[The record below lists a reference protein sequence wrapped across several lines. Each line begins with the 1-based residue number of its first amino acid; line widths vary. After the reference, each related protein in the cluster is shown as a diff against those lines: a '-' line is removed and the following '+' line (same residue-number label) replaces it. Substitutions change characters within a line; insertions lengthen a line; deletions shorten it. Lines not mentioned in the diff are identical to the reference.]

1 MKLKIINLLILIF
14 ISLQLVLP
22 VALLA
27 VEIAPRISD
36 REIIEK
42 LAILEAGQGALR
54 SEMKAGQDALAIR
67 LTDLRS
73 EMKSGQEALGQ
84 RLGDL
89 GQRLDSS
96 NNTMLVL
103 FASLITLIVALF
115 GYIAWDRRT
124 MVKPVVEQLH
134 RLEHGVVVDV
144 VDDLDLHNP
153 EGSLLARQL
162 RVLREY
168 AQINP
173 EFAEVMRGLT
183 LL

>member
-1 MKLKIINLLILIF
+1 
-14 ISLQLVLP
+14 LP
-22 VALLA
+22 VALFA

-42 LAILEAGQGALR
+42 LAILEVGQGA
-54 SEMKAGQDALAIR
+54 
-67 LTDLRS
+67 LRS
-73 EMKSGQEALGQ
+73 EMKSGQEALSQ
-84 RLGDL
+84 RLDDL
-89 GQRLDSS
+89 LQRLDSS

-103 FASLITLIVALF
+103 FGSLITLIVALF

-134 RLEHGVVVDV
+134 RLEHDV
-144 VDDLDLHNP
+144 HNDLDLNHTQ
-153 EGSLLARQL
+153 GSLLKRQL
-162 RVLREY
+162 KALREY

-173 EFAEVMRGLT
+173 EFAEILRGLA

>member
-14 ISLQLVLP
+14 ILLQLALP

-42 LAILEAGQGALR
+42 LAILEVGQGALR
-54 SEMKAGQDALAIR
+54 SEMKSGQEALAIR

-84 RLGDL
+84 RLDDL
-89 GQRLDSS
+89 VQRLDSS

-103 FASLITLIVALF
+103 FGSLITLIVALF

-134 RLEHGVVVDV
+134 RLEHDV
-144 VDDLDLHNP
+144 LNDLDLHHAQ
-153 EGSLLARQL
+153 GSLLKRQL
-162 RVLREY
+162 KALREY
-168 AQINP
+168 AQTNQ
-173 EFAEVMRGLT
+173 EFAEILRGLA

>member
-1 MKLKIINLLILIF
+1 MKLKIINFLILMF
-14 ISLQLVLP
+14 ILIQLVLP

-42 LAILEAGQGALR
+42 LAILEVGQGALR
-54 SEMKAGQDALAIR
+54 SEMKSGQEALRSEMKLGQEALAIR

-73 EMKSGQEALGQ
+73 EMKSGQEAVS
-84 RLGDL
+84 
-89 GQRLDSS
+89 QRLDSS

-103 FASLITLIVALF
+103 FGSLITLIVALF

-134 RLEHGVVVDV
+134 RLEHDV
-144 VDDLDLHNP
+144 LNDLDLHHAQ
-153 EGSLLARQL
+153 GSLLKRQL
-162 RVLREY
+162 KALREY
-168 AQINP
+168 ARTNQ
-173 EFAEVMRGLT
+173 EFAEILRGLA